1 MVWLWIIGLLLTI
14 FLLFQ
19 IPLTFDFSLKET
31 VFFRIQFLFFHWE
44 PFKEKPKKEK
54 KGKKKKKPSK
64 SPKPRKAK
72 KKKEKPKPQPDEKKQ
87 GLVSALAQRKGG
99 KSEVIRSL
107 GRSVLYSGQALKKL
121 VGGIHLTR
129 WNLLLQ
135 VGEETAYDTALAY
148 GKYCAGTYP
157 LVSLL
162 VQWCHCRR
170 YTVSVVPDFDTPGL
184 KADIEAKGWI
194 RPGRIVEQGVL
205 LMIRLV
211 REWLRKP
218 KRKKPNE
225 EPTARELA
233 EETIQ
238 KAVQKMNGQSIDS
251 MMGLTLDKIRSMAD
265 VNTVIGD
272 PIVVDGATIIPVSKV
287 SYGFAAGGSDLPC
300 KMQAQK
306 DLFGGGSGGGVNVI
320 PVGFLT
326 IQEGKVRLLQL
337 DPCTSALDRVITM
350 APGFMDT
357 IESLVEKIKETLAKR
372 NEEKEKQEA
381 AKEE

>member
-44 PFKEKPKKEK
+44 PLKEKPKKEK

-121 VGGIHLTR
+121 GGGIHLTR

-170 YTVSVVPDFDTPGL
+170 YTVSVVPDFDTPR
-184 KADIEAKGWI
+184 AK
-194 RPGRIVEQGVL
+194 
-205 LMIRLV
+205 
-211 REWLRKP
+211 
-218 KRKKPNE
+218 
-225 EPTARELA
+225 
-233 EETIQ
+233 
-238 KAVQKMNGQSIDS
+238 S
-251 MMGLTLDKIRSMAD
+251 
-265 VNTVIGD
+265 
-272 PIVVDGATIIPVSKV
+272 
-287 SYGFAAGGSDLPC
+287 
-300 KMQAQK
+300 
-306 DLFGGGSGGGVNVI
+306 
-320 PVGFLT
+320 
-326 IQEGKVRLLQL
+326 
-337 DPCTSALDRVITM
+337 
-350 APGFMDT
+350 
-357 IESLVEKIKETLAKR
+357 
-372 NEEKEKQEA
+372 
-381 AKEE
+381 